1 MAQLI
6 LLVVAAAWLAVLI
19 PPMLRSRVENR
30 PNSSVTDFR
39 RQLTKLQNTA
49 TPPRGAVRA
58 MGRPLAQSPLS
69 RPAAG
74 GRPGQPQLRSGVT
87 RHSTASERAAQANT
101 ALLSDLDDDA
111 PRFRS
116 HGDPTGG
123 QRRPGQRPVR
133 ERDERPMRSEHTRAD
148 HSGGMRRHREH
159 GEQPGNVDT
168 RPRPRPVDARER
180 TTTRHRAHGDP
191 TGEQRRPS
199 NATGEIR
206 TPAKQRRMNIM
217 FVLVVTTA
225 CTLFLAATTGSQ
237 VMFYGFALSFLSL
250 FGYVWMLAQA
260 RQREMTGSYDGWL
273 DSY

>member
-19 PPMLRSRVENR
+19 PPMLRSRVENL

-49 TPPRGAVRA
+49 TPPRGTVRA

-69 RPAAG
+69 RPVAG

-87 RHSTASERAAQANT
+87 RHSTPSELAAQANT
-101 ALLSDLDDDA
+101 ATLPDLHDDA

-123 QRRPGQRPVR
+123 QRRPVQRQERAERAHRSDSTGGQRRPR
-133 ERDERPMRSEHTRAD
+133 E
-148 HSGGMRRHREH
+148 HRE
-159 GEQPGNVDT
+159 EQGYGDT
-168 RPRPRPVDARER
+168 RQRQRQVEAPQRPSGQRS
-180 TTTRHRAHGDP
+180 HGDP
-191 TGEQRRPS
+191 TGGQRRPS

-206 TPAKQRRMNIM
+206 TPAKQRRLNIM

-260 RQREMTGSYDGWL
+260 RQRVMTGSYDGWM

>member
-69 RPAAG
+69 RPVAG

-87 RHSTASERAAQANT
+87 RHSTPSELAAQANT
-101 ALLSDLDDDA
+101 ASLPDLLEDA

-123 QRRPGQRPVR
+123 QRRPAQRQER
-133 ERDERPMRSEHTRAD
+133 ERDERSPRNDST
-148 HSGGMRRHREH
+148 GGQRRPREHRE
-159 GEQPGNVDT
+159 EQGYGDT
-168 RPRPRPVDARER
+168 RVRPRHVEAPQRSSSG
-180 TTTRHRAHGDP
+180 HRSHGDP
-191 TGEQRRPS
+191 TGGQRRPAD
-199 NATGEIR
+199 ATGEIR
-206 TPAKQRRMNIM
+206 TPAKQRRLNIV
-217 FVLVVTTA
+217 FVLAVTTA

-250 FGYVWMLAQA
+250 FGYIWMLAQA
-260 RQREMTGSYDGWL
+260 RQRAATGSYDGWMA
-273 DSY
+273 SY